1 MYNLI
6 YVELHATWVPVDSD
20 VYRHQVYNGHR
31 WSVSHA
37 SHEQVERL
45 ALLLR
50 GVGSINEKL
59 DAYPAS
65 IKVASALP
73 TATVVDR
80 IQDILDKVFG

>member
-6 YVELHATWVPVDSD
+6 YVELQATWVPVDSD
-20 VYRHQVYNGHR
+20 TFRHQVCSGHR
-31 WSVSHA
+31 WSISHA
-37 SHEQVERL
+37 THEQVERL

-80 IQDILDKVFG
+80 VKDILDKVFG